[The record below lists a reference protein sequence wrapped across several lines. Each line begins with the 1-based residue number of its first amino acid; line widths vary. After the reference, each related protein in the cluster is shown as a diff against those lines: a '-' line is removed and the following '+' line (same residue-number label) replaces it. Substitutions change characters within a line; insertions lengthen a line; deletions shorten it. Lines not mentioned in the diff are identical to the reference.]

1 MCRLIL
7 KAGDRVR
14 NINSRS
20 RRKGMEGVVTT
31 VLSFEVVV
39 VYNNGQTQYY
49 AKGNAHN
56 YLELIEDKPTME
68 QRLSRLEAM
77 AATTMIVVDLET
89 MDMSKAM
96 EYAKMQTPNYSS
108 LSGSPKRQVLKKVR
122 RNVISGKTQD
132 EVVRDLG
139 HARGVEQ
146 FNTRCLGTTSAQALH
161 TLYSAMDNPG
171 RAICFRGIDHA
182 TKPDNK
188 MRMSDNMF
196 SVMSDILR
204 RLDWRGFT
212 FNKGD
217 HTVVFNPIVTEE
229 TYVEL

>member
-132 EVVRDLG
+132 DMVKDLG
-139 HARGVEQ
+139 HAHGVEQ
-146 FNTRCLGTTSAQALH
+146 FNTRCLGRTSAQALH

-171 RAICFRGIDHA
+171 RHICFRGVDHA
-182 TKPDNK
+182 TKPDNT
-188 MRMSDNMF
+188 MRMSDFMINT
-196 SVMSDILR
+196 MSDILR

-212 FNKGD
+212 FNKD
-217 HTVVFNPIVTEE
+217 NHTVVFNPIVTEE